1 MVEKEMEIVR
11 IVEGKQEEEEKLI
24 EIKIVEKMVLG
35 KFHKYLKVFKR
46 KDSERIP

>member
-1 MVEKEMEIVR
+1 MEIVR

-24 EIKIVEKMVLG
+24 EIKIVEKMVLR

-46 KDSERIP
+46 KDSERIPRRKP